1 MSKTATPNAALPI
14 QTTSDGWLGPYSSG
28 DNGDTV
34 ILNHRCSRGDKII
47 FRVKDVHGAEGY
59 GTVITMSTD
68 TDYTASIIN
77 QIEEDDNDDP
87 DDDEN
92 QRAVKNSTIIAF
104 TSAVF
109 ATALGT
115 MAGYG
120 LARFKF
126 WKIRNAD
133 LTIWFLSQRVLPPVV
148 VAIPFFLLAKQFQAL
163 DKVSTLI
170 ILNTTFNLPFA
181 VIIMSQLFKELPIE
195 LEQAALVDG
204 YSRIGA
210 FFKVALPLS
219 TPGLVATAI
228 ICLAFAW
235 NEFMFAL
242 IMAQKNAI
250 TLPYIISGASDTRG
264 IQFWFIATRALMAMV
279 PPTILAL
286 TVQRF
291 IVRGLTFGAVK
302 G

>member
-1 MSKTATPNAALPI
+1 MKQKRRLAKRILLGTAIALCIAWATFPFYWAI
-14 QTTSDGWLGPYSSG
+14 TTSLRKPAETF
-28 DNGDTV
+28 TV
-34 ILNHRCSRGDKII
+34 AGLAIPFVQFKPTLENWT
-47 FRVKDVHGAEGY
+47 AELK
-59 GTVITMSTD
+59 V
-68 TDYTASIIN
+68 
-77 QIEEDDNDDP
+77 P
-87 DDDEN
+87 EN
-92 QRAVKNSTIIAF
+92 LKAVKNSAIIAV
-104 TSAVF
+104 TSAIL
-109 ATALGT
+109 ATMLGT

-120 LARFKF
+120 LARFQF
-126 WKIRNAD
+126 YKIKNPD
-133 LTIWFLSQRVLPPVV
+133 ITIWFLSQRVLPPVV
-148 VAIPFFLLAKQFQAL
+148 VAIPFFLLARQFNAL

-170 ILNTTFNLPFA
+170 VLNTTFNLPFA

-195 LEQAALVDG
+195 LEQAAMVDG

-219 TPGLVATAI
+219 TPGLVATGI

-242 IMAQKNAI
+242 IIAQRKAI

-286 TVQRF
+286 TVQKF

>member
-1 MSKTATPNAALPI
+1 MNTKKWSPQRILIGIAIALCMAWAIFPFYWAI
-14 QTTSDGWLGPYSSG
+14 TTSLRKPAETF
-28 DNGDTV
+28 TV
-34 ILNHRCSRGDKII
+34 AGLAIPFVQFKPTLENWA
-47 FRVKDVHGAEGY
+47 AELK
-59 GTVITMSTD
+59 V
-68 TDYTASIIN
+68 
-77 QIEEDDNDDP
+77 P
-87 DDDEN
+87 EN
-92 QRAVKNSTIIAF
+92 LKAMKNSVIIAL
-104 TSAVF
+104 TSAIF

-120 LARFKF
+120 LARFQF
-126 WKIRNAD
+126 YKIKNAD
-133 LTIWFLSQRVLPPVV
+133 ITIWFLSQRVLPPVV
-148 VAIPFFLLAKQFQAL
+148 VAIPFFLLARQFQAL

-170 ILNTTFNLPFA
+170 VLNTTFNLPFA
-181 VIIMSQLFKELPIE
+181 VIIMNQLFKELPIE
-195 LEQAALVDG
+195 LEQAAMVDG

-219 TPGLVATAI
+219 TPGLVATGI

-242 IMAQKNAI
+242 IMAQRNAI

-286 TVQRF
+286 TVQKF

>member
-1 MSKTATPNAALPI
+1 MKKSKWSTKRILIGIAVAVCIAWAVFPFYWAI
-14 QTTSDGWLGPYSSG
+14 TTSLRKPAETF
-28 DNGDTV
+28 TV
-34 ILNHRCSRGDKII
+34 AGLAIPFLQFKPTLENWA
-47 FRVKDVHGAEGY
+47 AELK
-59 GTVITMSTD
+59 V
-68 TDYTASIIN
+68 
-77 QIEEDDNDDP
+77 P
-87 DDDEN
+87 EN
-92 QRAVKNSTIIAF
+92 QRAVRNSSIIAF

-109 ATALGT
+109 ATMLGT

-120 LARFKF
+120 LARFNF
-126 WKIRNAD
+126 QKIKNAD

-148 VAIPFFLLAKQFQAL
+148 VAIPFFLLARQFHAL

-170 ILNTTFNLPFA
+170 VLNTTFNLPFA
-181 VIIMSQLFKELPIE
+181 VIIMSQLFRELPVE

-219 TPGLVATAI
+219 TPGLVATGI

-242 IMAQKNAI
+242 IMAQRKAI

-286 TVQRF
+286 TVQKF

>member
-1 MSKTATPNAALPI
+1 MNKRSKSTWSAKRILIGVAIFVCLAWAVFPFYWAA
-14 QTTSDGWLGPYSSG
+14 TTSLRKPAETFTVAGLAIPFLQFKPTLENWKAELTVPENLRAIRNSS
-28 DNGDTV
+28 V
-34 ILNHRCSRGDKII
+34 I
-47 FRVKDVHGAEGY
+47 
-59 GTVITMSTD
+59 
-68 TDYTASIIN
+68 
-77 QIEEDDNDDP
+77 
-87 DDDEN
+87 
-92 QRAVKNSTIIAF
+92 AV
-104 TSAVF
+104 TSALF

-126 WKIRNAD
+126 QKPRNPD

-148 VAIPFFLLAKQFQAL
+148 VAIPFFLLARQFQAL

-170 ILNTTFNLPFA
+170 VLNTTFNLPFA
-181 VIIMSQLFKELPIE
+181 VIIMSQLFKELPVE

-204 YSRIGA
+204 YSRVGA

-242 IMAQKNAI
+242 IMAQRKAI

-264 IQFWFIATRALMAMV
+264 IQFWFIATRALMAIV

-286 TVQRF
+286 TVQKF

>member
-1 MSKTATPNAALPI
+1 MKKNRRLAKRILLGIAIALCIAWATFPFYWAI
-14 QTTSDGWLGPYSSG
+14 TTSLRKPAETF
-28 DNGDTV
+28 TV
-34 ILNHRCSRGDKII
+34 AGLAIPFVQFKPTLENWS
-47 FRVKDVHGAEGY
+47 AELK
-59 GTVITMSTD
+59 V
-68 TDYTASIIN
+68 
-77 QIEEDDNDDP
+77 P
-87 DDDEN
+87 EN
-92 QRAVKNSTIIAF
+92 LKAVKNSAIIAV
-104 TSAVF
+104 TSAIL
-109 ATALGT
+109 ATMLGT

-120 LARFKF
+120 LARFQF
-126 WKIRNAD
+126 YKIKNPD
-133 LTIWFLSQRVLPPVV
+133 ITIWFLSQRVLPPVV
-148 VAIPFFLLAKQFQAL
+148 VAIPFFLLARQFNAL

-170 ILNTTFNLPFA
+170 VLNTTFNLPFA

-195 LEQAALVDG
+195 LEQAAMVDG

-219 TPGLVATAI
+219 APGLVATGI

-242 IMAQKNAI
+242 IMAQRKAI

-286 TVQRF
+286 TVQKF

>member
-1 MSKTATPNAALPI
+1 MKNKKWSPKRILIGIAIALCMAWATFPFYWAI
-14 QTTSDGWLGPYSSG
+14 TTSLRKPAETF
-28 DNGDTV
+28 TV
-34 ILNHRCSRGDKII
+34 AGLAIPFVQFKPTLENWA
-47 FRVKDVHGAEGY
+47 AELK
-59 GTVITMSTD
+59 V
-68 TDYTASIIN
+68 
-77 QIEEDDNDDP
+77 P
-87 DDDEN
+87 EN
-92 QRAVKNSTIIAF
+92 LKAVKNSVIIAL
-104 TSAVF
+104 TSAIF

-115 MAGYG
+115 MAGYS
-120 LARFKF
+120 LARFQF
-126 WKIRNAD
+126 YKIKNAD
-133 LTIWFLSQRVLPPVV
+133 ITIWFLSQRVLPPVV
-148 VAIPFFLLAKQFQAL
+148 VAIPFFLLARQFQAL

-170 ILNTTFNLPFA
+170 VLNTTFNLPFA
-181 VIIMSQLFKELPIE
+181 VIIMNQLFKELPIE
-195 LEQAALVDG
+195 LEQAAMVDG

-219 TPGLVATAI
+219 TPGLVATGI

-242 IMAQKNAI
+242 IMAQRNAI

-264 IQFWFIATRALMAMV
+264 IQFWFIATRALIAMV

-286 TVQRF
+286 TVQKF

>member
-1 MSKTATPNAALPI
+1 MSDMKRGNWSGKRILVGIAIFFCLAWAIFPFYWAL
-14 QTTSDGWLGPYSSG
+14 TTSLRKPAETF
-28 DNGDTV
+28 TV
-34 ILNHRCSRGDKII
+34 AGLAIPFLQFKPTLENWA
-47 FRVKDVHGAEGY
+47 AELK
-59 GTVITMSTD
+59 V
-68 TDYTASIIN
+68 
-77 QIEEDDNDDP
+77 P
-87 DDDEN
+87 EN

-104 TSAVF
+104 TSAIF

-126 WKIRNAD
+126 RKIRNAD

-163 DKVSTLI
+163 DKISTLI

>member
-1 MSKTATPNAALPI
+1 MSNTKVHTWSAKRVLLGVAIALCLAWALFPFYWAL
-14 QTTSDGWLGPYSSG
+14 TTSLRKPAETFTVAGLGVPYLQFQP
-28 DNGDTV
+28 T
-34 ILNHRCSRGDKII
+34 L
-47 FRVKDVHGAEGY
+47 
-59 GTVITMSTD
+59 
-68 TDYTASIIN
+68 
-77 QIEEDDNDDP
+77 
-87 DDDEN
+87 EN
-92 QRAVKNSTIIAF
+92 WRSELKVPENIHAVKNSVIISF
-104 TSAVF
+104 TSAIF
-109 ATALGT
+109 ATILGT

-126 WKIRNAD
+126 QKIKNPD

-148 VAIPFFLLAKQFQAL
+148 VAIPFFLLANQFKAL

-170 ILNTTFNLPFA
+170 VLNTTFNLPFA

-219 TPGLVATAI
+219 TPGLVATGI

-242 IMAQKNAI
+242 VLAQRKAI
-250 TLPYIISGASDTRG
+250 TLPYLISGGADTRG
-264 IQFWFIATRALMAMV
+264 IQFWFIATRALIAMV

-286 TVQRF
+286 TVQKF

>member
-1 MSKTATPNAALPI
+1 MNNKKWSPQRILIGIAIALCMAWAIFPFYWAI
-14 QTTSDGWLGPYSSG
+14 TTSLRKPAETF
-28 DNGDTV
+28 TV
-34 ILNHRCSRGDKII
+34 AGLAIPFVQFKPTLENWA
-47 FRVKDVHGAEGY
+47 AELK
-59 GTVITMSTD
+59 V
-68 TDYTASIIN
+68 
-77 QIEEDDNDDP
+77 P
-87 DDDEN
+87 EN
-92 QRAVKNSTIIAF
+92 LKAMKNSVIIAL
-104 TSAVF
+104 TSAIL

-120 LARFKF
+120 LARFQF
-126 WKIRNAD
+126 YKIKNAD
-133 LTIWFLSQRVLPPVV
+133 ITIWFLSQRVLPPVV
-148 VAIPFFLLAKQFQAL
+148 VAIPFFLLARQFQAL

-170 ILNTTFNLPFA
+170 VLNTTFNLPFA
-181 VIIMSQLFKELPIE
+181 VIIMNQLFKELPIE
-195 LEQAALVDG
+195 LEQAAMVDG

-219 TPGLVATAI
+219 TPGLVATGI

-242 IMAQKNAI
+242 IMAQRNAI

-286 TVQRF
+286 TVQKF

>member
-1 MSKTATPNAALPI
+1 MKKKRWLAKRILLGIAIALCIAWATFPFYWAI
-14 QTTSDGWLGPYSSG
+14 TTSLRKPAETF
-28 DNGDTV
+28 TV
-34 ILNHRCSRGDKII
+34 AGLAIPFVQFKPTLENWA
-47 FRVKDVHGAEGY
+47 AELK
-59 GTVITMSTD
+59 V
-68 TDYTASIIN
+68 
-77 QIEEDDNDDP
+77 P
-87 DDDEN
+87 EN
-92 QRAVKNSTIIAF
+92 LKAVKNSAIIAL
-104 TSAVF
+104 TSAVL
-109 ATALGT
+109 ATMLGT

-120 LARFKF
+120 LARFQF
-126 WKIRNAD
+126 YKIKNPD
-133 LTIWFLSQRVLPPVV
+133 ITIWFLSQRVLPPVV
-148 VAIPFFLLAKQFQAL
+148 VAIPFFLLARQFNAL

-170 ILNTTFNLPFA
+170 VLNTTFNLPFA

-195 LEQAALVDG
+195 LEQAAMVDG

-219 TPGLVATAI
+219 APGLVATGI

-242 IMAQKNAI
+242 IIAQRKAI

-286 TVQRF
+286 TVQKF

>member
-1 MSKTATPNAALPI
+1 MKKKRWLGKRILLGIAIALCIAWATFPFYWAI
-14 QTTSDGWLGPYSSG
+14 TTSLRKPAETF
-28 DNGDTV
+28 TV
-34 ILNHRCSRGDKII
+34 AGLAIPFLQFKPTLENWA
-47 FRVKDVHGAEGY
+47 AELK
-59 GTVITMSTD
+59 V
-68 TDYTASIIN
+68 
-77 QIEEDDNDDP
+77 P
-87 DDDEN
+87 EN
-92 QRAVKNSTIIAF
+92 LKAVKNSAIIAV
-104 TSAVF
+104 TSAIL
-109 ATALGT
+109 ATMLGT

-120 LARFKF
+120 LARFQF
-126 WKIRNAD
+126 YKIKNPD
-133 LTIWFLSQRVLPPVV
+133 ITIWFLSQRVLPPVV
-148 VAIPFFLLAKQFQAL
+148 VAIPFFLLARQFNAL

-170 ILNTTFNLPFA
+170 VLNTTFNLPFA

-195 LEQAALVDG
+195 LEQAAMVDG

-219 TPGLVATAI
+219 APGLVATGI

-242 IMAQKNAI
+242 IIAQRNAI

-286 TVQRF
+286 TVQKF

>member
-1 MSKTATPNAALPI
+1 MKKNRRLAKRILLGSAIALCIAWATFPFYWAI
-14 QTTSDGWLGPYSSG
+14 TTSLRKPAETF
-28 DNGDTV
+28 TV
-34 ILNHRCSRGDKII
+34 AGLAIPFLQFKPTLENWA
-47 FRVKDVHGAEGY
+47 AELK
-59 GTVITMSTD
+59 V
-68 TDYTASIIN
+68 
-77 QIEEDDNDDP
+77 P
-87 DDDEN
+87 EN
-92 QRAVKNSTIIAF
+92 LKAVKNSAIIAV
-104 TSAVF
+104 TSALL
-109 ATALGT
+109 ATMLGT

-120 LARFKF
+120 LARFQF
-126 WKIRNAD
+126 YKIKNPD
-133 LTIWFLSQRVLPPVV
+133 ITIWFLSQRVLPPVV
-148 VAIPFFLLAKQFQAL
+148 VAIPFFLLARQFNAL

-170 ILNTTFNLPFA
+170 VLNTTFNLPFA

-195 LEQAALVDG
+195 LEQAAMVDG

-219 TPGLVATAI
+219 APGLVATGI

-242 IMAQKNAI
+242 IIAQRKAI

-279 PPTILAL
+279 TPTILAL
-286 TVQRF
+286 MVQKF

>member
-1 MSKTATPNAALPI
+1 MKKNRWLAKRILLGIAIALCIAWATFPFYWAI
-14 QTTSDGWLGPYSSG
+14 TTSLRKPAETF
-28 DNGDTV
+28 TV
-34 ILNHRCSRGDKII
+34 AGLAIPFLQFKPTLENWA
-47 FRVKDVHGAEGY
+47 AELK
-59 GTVITMSTD
+59 V
-68 TDYTASIIN
+68 
-77 QIEEDDNDDP
+77 P
-87 DDDEN
+87 EN
-92 QRAVKNSTIIAF
+92 LKAVKNSAIIAV
-104 TSAVF
+104 TSAIL
-109 ATALGT
+109 ATMLGT

-120 LARFKF
+120 LARFQF
-126 WKIRNAD
+126 YKIKNPD
-133 LTIWFLSQRVLPPVV
+133 ITIWFLSQRVLPPVV
-148 VAIPFFLLAKQFQAL
+148 VAIPFFLLARQFNAL

-170 ILNTTFNLPFA
+170 VLNTTFNLPFA

-195 LEQAALVDG
+195 LEQAAMVDG

-219 TPGLVATAI
+219 APGLVATGI

-242 IMAQKNAI
+242 IIAQRNAI

-286 TVQRF
+286 TVQKF

>member
-1 MSKTATPNAALPI
+1 MTNKKWSPQRILIGIAIALCMAWAIFPFYWAI
-14 QTTSDGWLGPYSSG
+14 TTSLRKPAETF
-28 DNGDTV
+28 TV
-34 ILNHRCSRGDKII
+34 AGLAIPFVQFKPTLENWA
-47 FRVKDVHGAEGY
+47 AELK
-59 GTVITMSTD
+59 V
-68 TDYTASIIN
+68 
-77 QIEEDDNDDP
+77 P
-87 DDDEN
+87 EN
-92 QRAVKNSTIIAF
+92 LKAMKNSVIIAL
-104 TSAVF
+104 TSAIF

-120 LARFKF
+120 LARFQF
-126 WKIRNAD
+126 YKIKNAD
-133 LTIWFLSQRVLPPVV
+133 ITIWFLSQRVLPPVV
-148 VAIPFFLLAKQFQAL
+148 VAIPFFLLARQFQAL

-170 ILNTTFNLPFA
+170 VLNTTFNLPFA
-181 VIIMSQLFKELPIE
+181 VIIMNQLFKELPIE
-195 LEQAALVDG
+195 LEQAAMVDG

-219 TPGLVATAI
+219 TPGLVATGI

-242 IMAQKNAI
+242 IMAQRNAI

-286 TVQRF
+286 TVQKF

>member
-1 MSKTATPNAALPI
+1 MSRNAKTQWSPLRILTVIAIALCIMWALFPFYWAV
-14 QTTSDGWLGPYSSG
+14 TTSLRKPAETF
-28 DNGDTV
+28 TV
-34 ILNHRCSRGDKII
+34 AGLAIPFLQFQPTLENWK
-47 FRVKDVHGAEGY
+47 AEVG
-59 GTVITMSTD
+59 V
-68 TDYTASIIN
+68 
-77 QIEEDDNDDP
+77 P
-87 DDDEN
+87 EN
-92 QRAVKNSTIIAF
+92 QKALLNSTIIAF
-104 TSAVF
+104 TSALL
-109 ATALGT
+109 ATTLGT

-126 WKIRNAD
+126 HKIKNAD

-148 VAIPFFLLAKQFQAL
+148 VAIPFFLLARQFQAL

-170 ILNTTFNLPFA
+170 VLNTTFNLPFA

-204 YSRIGA
+204 YSPIGA
-210 FFKVALPLS
+210 FLKVALPLS
-219 TPGLVATAI
+219 TPGLVATGI

-242 IMAQKNAI
+242 IMAQRKAI

-264 IQFWFIATRALMAMV
+264 IQFWFIATRALMAIV

-286 TVQRF
+286 TVQKF

>member
-1 MSKTATPNAALPI
+1 MNNKKWSPQRILIGIAIVLCMAWAIFPFYWAI
-14 QTTSDGWLGPYSSG
+14 TTSLRKPAETF
-28 DNGDTV
+28 TV
-34 ILNHRCSRGDKII
+34 AGLAIPFVQFKPTLENWA
-47 FRVKDVHGAEGY
+47 AELK
-59 GTVITMSTD
+59 V
-68 TDYTASIIN
+68 
-77 QIEEDDNDDP
+77 P
-87 DDDEN
+87 EN
-92 QRAVKNSTIIAF
+92 LKAMKNSVIIAL
-104 TSAVF
+104 TSAIF

-120 LARFKF
+120 LARFQF
-126 WKIRNAD
+126 YKIKNAD
-133 LTIWFLSQRVLPPVV
+133 ITIWFLSQRVLPPVV
-148 VAIPFFLLAKQFQAL
+148 VAIPFFLLARQFQAL

-170 ILNTTFNLPFA
+170 VLNTTFNLPFA
-181 VIIMSQLFKELPIE
+181 VIIMNQLFKELPIE
-195 LEQAALVDG
+195 LEQAAMVDG

-219 TPGLVATAI
+219 TPGLVATGI

-242 IMAQKNAI
+242 IMAQRNAI

-286 TVQRF
+286 TVQKF

>member
-1 MSKTATPNAALPI
+1 MKKNRWSAKRILLGIAIAICIAWATFPFYWAV
-14 QTTSDGWLGPYSSG
+14 TTSLRKPAETF
-28 DNGDTV
+28 TV
-34 ILNHRCSRGDKII
+34 AGLAIPFVQFKPTLENWA
-47 FRVKDVHGAEGY
+47 AELK
-59 GTVITMSTD
+59 V
-68 TDYTASIIN
+68 
-77 QIEEDDNDDP
+77 P
-87 DDDEN
+87 EN
-92 QRAVKNSTIIAF
+92 LKAVKNSVIIAV
-104 TSAVF
+104 TSAIF
-109 ATALGT
+109 ATMLGT

-120 LARFKF
+120 LARFQF
-126 WKIRNAD
+126 YKIKNAD
-133 LTIWFLSQRVLPPVV
+133 ITIWFLSQRVLPPVV
-148 VAIPFFLLAKQFQAL
+148 VAIPFFLLARQFNAL

-170 ILNTTFNLPFA
+170 VLNTTFNLPFA

-195 LEQAALVDG
+195 LEQAAMVDG

-219 TPGLVATAI
+219 TPGLVATGI

-242 IMAQKNAI
+242 IMAQRNAI

-286 TVQRF
+286 TVQKF

>member
-1 MSKTATPNAALPI
+1 MSKTKTHTWSAKRIVLGFAVFLCLAWALFPFYWAL
-14 QTTSDGWLGPYSSG
+14 TTSLRKPADTFTVAGLGIPFLQFKP
-28 DNGDTV
+28 T
-34 ILNHRCSRGDKII
+34 L
-47 FRVKDVHGAEGY
+47 
-59 GTVITMSTD
+59 
-68 TDYTASIIN
+68 
-77 QIEEDDNDDP
+77 
-87 DDDEN
+87 EN
-92 QRAVKNSTIIAF
+92 WKSQLAVPENLRAVKNSTIIAF
-104 TSAVF
+104 TSALF
-109 ATALGT
+109 ATTLGT

-126 WKIRNAD
+126 HKMKNPD

-148 VAIPFFLLAKQFQAL
+148 VAIPFFLLAHKFHAL

-170 ILNTTFNLPFA
+170 VLNTTFNLPFA

-219 TPGLVATAI
+219 TPGLVATGI
-228 ICLAFAW
+228 LCLAFAW

-242 IMAQKNAI
+242 ILAQQKAV
-250 TLPYIISGASDTRG
+250 TLPYVISGGSDTRG
-264 IQFWFIATRALMAMV
+264 VQFWFIATRALIAML

-286 TVQRF
+286 TVQKF

>member
-1 MSKTATPNAALPI
+1 MKKKRRLAKRILLGIAIALCIAWATFPFYWAI
-14 QTTSDGWLGPYSSG
+14 TTSLRKPAETF
-28 DNGDTV
+28 TV
-34 ILNHRCSRGDKII
+34 AGLAIPFLQFKPTLENWA
-47 FRVKDVHGAEGY
+47 AELK
-59 GTVITMSTD
+59 V
-68 TDYTASIIN
+68 
-77 QIEEDDNDDP
+77 P
-87 DDDEN
+87 EN
-92 QRAVKNSTIIAF
+92 LKAVKNSAIIAV
-104 TSAVF
+104 TSAIL
-109 ATALGT
+109 ATMLGT

-120 LARFKF
+120 LARFQF
-126 WKIRNAD
+126 YKIKNPD
-133 LTIWFLSQRVLPPVV
+133 ITIWFLSQRVLPPVV
-148 VAIPFFLLAKQFQAL
+148 VAIPFFLIARQFNAL

-170 ILNTTFNLPFA
+170 VLNTTFNLPFA

-195 LEQAALVDG
+195 LEQAAMVDG

-219 TPGLVATAI
+219 APGLVATGI

-242 IMAQKNAI
+242 IIAQRNAI

-286 TVQRF
+286 TVQKF

>member
-1 MSKTATPNAALPI
+1 MKNKKWSAKRILLGIAIALCIAWAIFPFYWAI
-14 QTTSDGWLGPYSSG
+14 TTSLRKPAETF
-28 DNGDTV
+28 TV
-34 ILNHRCSRGDKII
+34 AGLAIPFVQFKPTLENWA
-47 FRVKDVHGAEGY
+47 AELK
-59 GTVITMSTD
+59 V
-68 TDYTASIIN
+68 
-77 QIEEDDNDDP
+77 P
-87 DDDEN
+87 EN
-92 QRAVKNSTIIAF
+92 RKAVKNSVIIALA
-104 TSAVF
+104 SAIF

-120 LARFKF
+120 LARFQF
-126 WKIRNAD
+126 YKIKNAD
-133 LTIWFLSQRVLPPVV
+133 ITIWFLSQRVLPPVV
-148 VAIPFFLLAKQFQAL
+148 VAIPFFLLAREFQAL

-170 ILNTTFNLPFA
+170 VLNTTFNLPFA
-181 VIIMSQLFKELPIE
+181 VIIMSQLFKELPLE
-195 LEQAALVDG
+195 LEQAAMVDG

-210 FFKVALPLS
+210 FFKIALPLS
-219 TPGLVATAI
+219 TPGLVATGI

-242 IMAQKNAI
+242 IMAQRNAI

-264 IQFWFIATRALMAMV
+264 IQFWFIATRALIAIV

-286 TVQRF
+286 TVQKF

>member
-1 MSKTATPNAALPI
+1 MKKKRWLAKRILLGIAIALCIAWATFPFYWAI
-14 QTTSDGWLGPYSSG
+14 TTSLRKPAETF
-28 DNGDTV
+28 TV
-34 ILNHRCSRGDKII
+34 AGLAIPFVQFKPTLENWS
-47 FRVKDVHGAEGY
+47 AELK
-59 GTVITMSTD
+59 V
-68 TDYTASIIN
+68 
-77 QIEEDDNDDP
+77 P
-87 DDDEN
+87 EN
-92 QRAVKNSTIIAF
+92 LKAVKNSAIIAV
-104 TSAVF
+104 TSAF
-109 ATALGT
+109 LATMLGT

-120 LARFKF
+120 LARFQF
-126 WKIRNAD
+126 YKIKNAD
-133 LTIWFLSQRVLPPVV
+133 ITIWFLSQRVLPPVV
-148 VAIPFFLLAKQFQAL
+148 VAIPFFLLARQFNAL

-170 ILNTTFNLPFA
+170 VLNTTFNLPFA
-181 VIIMSQLFKELPIE
+181 VIIMSQLFKELPID
-195 LEQAALVDG
+195 LEQAAMVDG
-204 YSRIGA
+204 YSRVGA

-219 TPGLVATAI
+219 APGLVATGI

-242 IMAQKNAI
+242 IIAQRKAI

-286 TVQRF
+286 TVQKF

>member
-1 MSKTATPNAALPI
+1 MKKNKWSAKRILLGIAIAFCIAWATFPFYWAI
-14 QTTSDGWLGPYSSG
+14 TTSLRKPAETF
-28 DNGDTV
+28 TV
-34 ILNHRCSRGDKII
+34 AGLAIPFVQFKPTLENWA
-47 FRVKDVHGAEGY
+47 AELK
-59 GTVITMSTD
+59 V
-68 TDYTASIIN
+68 
-77 QIEEDDNDDP
+77 P
-87 DDDEN
+87 EN
-92 QRAVKNSTIIAF
+92 LKAVKNSVIIAV
-104 TSAVF
+104 TSAIF
-109 ATALGT
+109 ATMLGT

-120 LARFKF
+120 LARFQF
-126 WKIRNAD
+126 YKIKNAD
-133 LTIWFLSQRVLPPVV
+133 ITIWFLSQRVLPPVV
-148 VAIPFFLLAKQFQAL
+148 VAIPFFLLAKQFNAL

-170 ILNTTFNLPFA
+170 VLNTTFNLPFA

-195 LEQAALVDG
+195 LEQAAMVDG

-219 TPGLVATAI
+219 TPGLVATGI

-242 IMAQKNAI
+242 IMAQRNAI

-286 TVQRF
+286 TVQKF

>member
-1 MSKTATPNAALPI
+1 MKKKRWLAKRILLGIAIALCIAWATFPFYWAI
-14 QTTSDGWLGPYSSG
+14 TTSLRKPAETF
-28 DNGDTV
+28 TV
-34 ILNHRCSRGDKII
+34 AGLAIPFLQFKPTLENWA
-47 FRVKDVHGAEGY
+47 AELK
-59 GTVITMSTD
+59 V
-68 TDYTASIIN
+68 
-77 QIEEDDNDDP
+77 P
-87 DDDEN
+87 EN
-92 QRAVKNSTIIAF
+92 LKAVKNSAIIAV
-104 TSAVF
+104 TSAIL
-109 ATALGT
+109 ATMLGT

-120 LARFKF
+120 LARFQF
-126 WKIRNAD
+126 YKIKNPD
-133 LTIWFLSQRVLPPVV
+133 ITIWFLSQRVLPPVV
-148 VAIPFFLLAKQFQAL
+148 VAIPFFLLARQFNAL

-170 ILNTTFNLPFA
+170 VLNTTFNLPFA

-195 LEQAALVDG
+195 LEQAAMVDG

-219 TPGLVATAI
+219 APGLVATGI

-242 IMAQKNAI
+242 IIAQRNAI

-286 TVQRF
+286 MVQKF